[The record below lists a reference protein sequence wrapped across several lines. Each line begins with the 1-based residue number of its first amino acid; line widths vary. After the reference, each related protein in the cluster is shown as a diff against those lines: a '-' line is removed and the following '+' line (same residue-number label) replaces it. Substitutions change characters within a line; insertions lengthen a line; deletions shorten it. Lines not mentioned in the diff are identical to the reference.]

1 MSDRARERVLEV
13 VAEQGYEPNPN
24 AKNLKLTTRTSIAV
38 VVKGAHN
45 LLFGEILEHIQN
57 ALSAAEESTQ
67 IIYIDEDANE
77 VQEALRMNRSARFK
91 GIIFLGGVPAHFIE
105 GFSRINVPSVLL
117 TNSAEKLGF
126 NNLSSFTTD
135 DHAAAAD
142 VIEELYAAGQTCS
155 IGIIGGNREP
165 EQIGTLRLEG
175 AMEALEAHGVEF
187 DVNRDYEPSRFSMK
201 DGYDA
206 MVHLMWR
213 KPDMT
218 AVFAL
223 GDAIAIGAARAALDM
238 GKTVPG
244 SISIAGFRRPG
255 HRPVLRSSPYH
266 HPPERAAARQAR
278 RLRAARHDREA
289 WSAPCSPNRAVPALP
304 QGERPRDQDGLV
316 HEGWPC
322 RTQRVL
328 PDFFVSTFERGC
340 PRMRSSGVL
349 MPITSLPSPYGV
361 GTMGAAAREFV
372 DFLSAGAQT
381 YWQVLPS
388 GPTSFGDSPY
398 QSFSTFAGNPYLIDF
413 DDLAEKG
420 LLKSEEYQSIEWGSD
435 PCS

>member
-1 MSDRARERVLEV
+1 MDIRDIARISGYSLGTVSRVINGHPNVSDRARERVLEV

-45 LLFGEILEHIQN
+45 LLFGEILEHIQS

-105 GFSRINVPSVLL
+105 GFSHINVPSVLL

-126 NNLSSFTTD
+126 NSLSSFTTD

-142 VIEELYAAGQTCS
+142 VIEELYAAGHRS

-244 SISIAGFRRPG
+244 SISIAGFDGLDTGQFFAPRLTTIHQSVQLLAKHGVSALLAMIERPG
-255 HRPVLRSSPYH
+255 LPPVH
-266 HPPERAAARQAR
+266 
-278 RLRAARHDREA
+278 
-289 WSAPCSPNRAVPALP
+289 
-304 QGERPRDQDGLV
+304 
-316 HEGWPC
+316 
-322 RTQRVL
+322 
-328 PDFFVSTFERGC
+328 
-340 PRMRSSGVL
+340 
-349 MPITSLPSPYGV
+349 
-361 GTMGAAAREFV
+361 
-372 DFLSAGAQT
+372 QT
-381 YWQVLPS
+381 V
-388 GPTSFGDSPY
+388 PY
-398 QSFSTFAGNPYLIDF
+398 QLYRRESVRAIKMD
-413 DDLAEKG
+413 
-420 LLKSEEYQSIEWGSD
+420 
-435 PCS
+435 